1 LKAWSVILFF
11 LCLNASGIIIGA
23 LVDQNVL
30 MGDTSAMP
38 FAASDVASKFSLT
51 AFNFSS
57 DSVIYGAVFF
67 GLGAIMALFTKQGI
81 YAVYGLVIGVVAA
94 FSGLAQWI
102 LGGVGKMIEL
112 LVLGTGL
119 EVFHLGLIFNG
130 FMLAF
135 FFFWLAGILTQRQEM
150 T

>member
-1 LKAWSVILFF
+1 M
-11 LCLNASGIIIGA
+11 GA
-23 LVDQNVL
+23 LIDADVL
-30 MGDTSAMP
+30 VGDTSAMP
-38 FAASDVASKFSLT
+38 FTSAEVASKFSLT
-51 AFNFSS
+51 AFNFSAE
-57 DSVIYGAVFF
+57 SVIFGALFF
-67 GLGAIMALFTKQGI
+67 GLGAIMALLTKQGI
-81 YAVYGLVIGVVAA
+81 YAIYALLIGVVTA

-102 LGGVGKMIEL
+102 LGGVGKMTDL

>member
-1 LKAWSVILFF
+1 MGTLI
-11 LCLNASGIIIGA
+11 
-23 LVDQNVL
+23 DQNVL

-38 FAASDVASKFSLT
+38 FTSTEIASKFSLT
-51 AFNFSS
+51 AFNMDA
-57 DSVIYGAVFF
+57 DSVIFGALFF
-67 GLGAIMALFTKQGI
+67 GLGTVMALITRQGTYAI
-81 YAVYGLVIGVVAA
+81 YAVVGAVVVA

-102 LGGVGKMIEL
+102 LGGVGKMTDL